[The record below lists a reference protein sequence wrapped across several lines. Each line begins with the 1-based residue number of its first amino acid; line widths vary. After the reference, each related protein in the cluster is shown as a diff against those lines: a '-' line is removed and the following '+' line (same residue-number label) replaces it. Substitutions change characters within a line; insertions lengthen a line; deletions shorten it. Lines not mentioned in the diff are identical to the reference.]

1 MRKSYKLDGEI
12 CANCAGK
19 IQAAIEK
26 IPEVNSVSVNAM
38 TLRFTLDAQDDAF
51 ADVLTKSV
59 KIFADV
65 EPDCE
70 VLV

>member
-1 MRKSYKLDGEI
+1 MRKVYKLDGEL

-19 IQAAIEK
+19 IQAAAEK
-26 IPEVNSVSVNAM
+26 LPGVNKVSINAM
-38 TLRFTLDAQDDAF
+38 TYKLTLDAEDDAF
-51 ADVLTKSV
+51 DSSLQQIIKL
-59 KIFADV
+59 FADI

>member
-1 MRKSYKLDGEI
+1 MRKVYKLDGDI

-26 IPEVNSVSVNAM
+26 LDGVNKVSVNAM
-38 TLRFTLDAQDDAF
+38 TLKFTLDAEDDAF
-51 ADVLTKSV
+51 DGLLKRSIS
-59 KIFADV
+59 IFDDI

-70 VLV
+70 VLA

>member
-1 MRKSYKLDGEI
+1 MRKVYKLDGEI

-19 IQAAIEK
+19 IQAAAEK
-26 IPEVNSVSVNAM
+26 LDGVNKVSVNAM
-38 TLRFTLDAQDDAF
+38 TYKFTLDATDETFDENLQKI
-51 ADVLTKSV
+51 L
-59 KIFADV
+59 KIFSDI

>member
-1 MRKSYKLDGEI
+1 MRKVIKLDGEI

-26 IPEVNSVSVNAM
+26 IPGVNKVSVNAM
-38 TLRFTLDAQDDAF
+38 TLKFTLDAEDSAF
-51 ADVLTKSV
+51 DDVLAKSL
-59 KIFADV
+59 KIFNDI

>member
-1 MRKSYKLDGEI
+1 MKKAFKLDGEI

-19 IQAAIEK
+19 IQTAIEK
-26 IPEVNSVSVNAM
+26 VPGVNSVSVNAM
-38 TLRFTLDAQDDAF
+38 TLRFTLDAEDGQFDSA
-51 ADVLTKSV
+51 LKKSIS
-59 KIFADV
+59 IFEDI